1 MGGNDFCAV
10 YGCSNCR
17 SNKDKLIV
25 KDHVGI
31 LRWHSPKTK
40 ADMRIWGK
48 MMQRGGNFKISMS
61 TKVCSNHFTAGYCS
75 DVCRIPTLYMK
86 GYDQQLPKERQGA
99 VKRSSSIDFE
109 TPVKK
114 RSRHVTRK
122 STDEPQND
130 ILFSPT
136 PKDHDY
142 EISEVDMTS
151 PHSRTVAFVQCR
163 GLSDVKENDD
173 LFKFYTGLPNYTV
186 FKWLYDK
193 IQFKAKNL
201 QYYRG
206 VGSFQPKRH
215 QVLKKKKSGKSRQM
229 TIENELFMTLYITG
243 GYITDIGN
251 LDVLRS
257 YPKCFQSFS
266 NIVGIIDC
274 TEGIIEK
281 PSIAKGQSQ
290 TYSSYKS
297 RNTWKKLL
305 CITHAGTISY
315 ISKSYGG
322 SASDRFIVETSGML
336 DKLDYGDNIM
346 ADKGFNISD
355 LLISRGSK
363 LIILPFLRD
372 KGKFSKRNCS
382 KTSQIAKARIHVE
395 RAIARIKDFRI
406 IQGALPL
413 TLKDQLDNIFVICS
427 AITNLGPALLK
438 IRFA

>member
-40 ADMRIWGK
+40 ADMQLWGK

-130 ILFSPT
+130 ILLSPT

-163 GLSDVKENDD
+163 GCKNTRKKLVKTVEQDIIQKSIINDLQYEITLLKSELKSRSTFAVSDVKENDD
-173 LFKFYTGLPNYTV
+173 LFKFNTGLPNYTV

-215 QVLKKKKSGKSRQM
+215 QVLKKKKSGKSRQ
-229 TIENELFMTLYITG
+229 
-243 GYITDIGN
+243 
-251 LDVLRS
+251 
-257 YPKCFQSFS
+257 
-266 NIVGIIDC
+266 NIVIF
-274 TEGIIEK
+274 
-281 PSIAKGQSQ
+281 IA
-290 TYSSYKS
+290 
-297 RNTWKKLL
+297 
-305 CITHAGTISY
+305 
-315 ISKSYGG
+315 
-322 SASDRFIVETSGML
+322 
-336 DKLDYGDNIM
+336 
-346 ADKGFNISD
+346 
-355 LLISRGSK
+355 
-363 LIILPFLRD
+363 
-372 KGKFSKRNCS
+372 
-382 KTSQIAKARIHVE
+382 
-395 RAIARIKDFRI
+395 
-406 IQGALPL
+406 
-413 TLKDQLDNIFVICS
+413 
-427 AITNLGPALLK
+427 
-438 IRFA
+438 